1 MSKKGFNLLRPQIEP
16 PTMWTRVY
24 DWVVGS
30 ARVIVIIVE
39 LVVVVAFAIR
49 IVVDVQSNN
58 LNEQIATKEAI
69 LQTFA
74 EAELRYL
81 STQAKTDAY
90 RDLWETSVEYSTI
103 FAEILSYL
111 PTTSQELV
119 VQMSTRSGLFVSG
132 SAEVN
137 EIAQMESSFK
147 ASQNFTRQ
155 ELDSI
160 EGEGAIISATYAF
173 SARFS
178 EIPMKM
184 FPVTGIDGDESESTP
199 DSFTDGESI
208 PFTFGQ

>member
-1 MSKKGFNLLRPQIEP
+1 
-16 PTMWTRVY
+16 MWTRVY

-30 ARVIVIIVE
+30 ARVVVIVVE

-58 LNEQIATKEAI
+58 LNEQIDTKEAI
-69 LQTFA
+69 LQTFQ

-90 RDLWETSVEYSTI
+90 RDLWETSNQYSPI
-103 FAEILSYL
+103 FSEILSYL

-119 VQMSTRSGLFVSG
+119 VQISTRSGLFVSG

-137 EIAQMESSFK
+137 EIAQMETSFK
-147 ASQNFTRQ
+147 SSPNFTRQ

-160 EGEGAIISATYAF
+160 EGEGAIINATYAF
-173 SARFS
+173 SARFT
-178 EIPMKM
+178 ELATKA
-184 FPVTGIDGDESESTP
+184 FPATGSTDDAGLEADTEQTS
-199 DSFTDGESI
+199 DSV
-208 PFTFGQ
+208 PFTETQDNTDITDPFNSGAP